1 MLRTSFSIFA
11 MMAAIAMTSGAA
23 TAQDTAMAA
32 MQDREGNSVGEVTL
46 KQTPNGVLL
55 TAKLTKLPEG
65 VHAFHVHEVGE
76 CEPPFQS
83 AGGHYNPDDKQHG
96 FVVEGGPHAGDMPN
110 IHVPASGKLTI
121 EVFNPRISLAEE
133 AANTV
138 FDEDGS
144 TIIIHRDADDYESQP
159 AGAAGPRIACGV
171 IDRQT

>member
-1 MLRTSFSIFA
+1 

-46 KQTPNGVLL
+46 KQTPNGALL
-55 TAKLTKLPEG
+55 TAELTNLPEG

-159 AGAAGPRIACGV
+159 AGGAGPRIACGV